1 MFFSYS
7 SLLHCTKA
15 LDGGHDDIEAVRL
28 VRDPETLI
36 GKGIGYLLF
45 KDRDSVLK
53 ALSLHEV
60 RYVCSVRTLP
70 IHHYLFS
77 SLIFIVLSVLNARS
91 VVDIQEEEFTSN
103 NMWQD
108 EQTNQADRTRR
119 GRL

>member
-1 MFFSYS
+1 MFF
-7 SLLHCTKA
+7 LPFLHLTKA

-60 RYVCSVRTLP
+60 RYAS
-70 IHHYLFS
+70 
-77 SLIFIVLSVLNARS
+77 SVLRTDTTFTLLLSCFSNIHLLFCTECC
-91 VVDIQEEEFTSN
+91 VVDIQEEEFTGN
-103 NMWQD
+103 DMWQD
-108 EQTNQADRTRR
+108 E
-119 GRL
+119 